1 MMDAMKYFGSPVH
14 FSIEKNQL
22 LEIYPNPE
30 KKQFLFTAT
39 TNININKTR
48 EIYNSSSS
56 VNVLFVC
63 LAPKE
68 R

>member
-30 KKQFLFTAT
+30 KKTIFIYRYNKHKHKQNQR
-39 TNININKTR
+39 NI
-48 EIYNSSSS
+48 
-56 VNVLFVC
+56 
-63 LAPKE
+63 
-68 R
+68 